1 MTETDTDCAPA
12 KPARD
17 RIELLR
23 RRFGIVSRRYGHLLD
38 APAEVAFALLPKSLD
53 DPAIDAIVPVPAC
66 GVPNCRGKVTGWGL
80 CWSHRR
86 ELGIGRR
93 LTKHKRQG

>member
-1 MTETDTDCAPA
+1 MSETETDYTPA

-23 RRFGIVSRRYGHLLD
+23 RRFGIVSRRFGHLLD

-80 CWSHRR
+80 CWEHRR
-86 ELGIGRR
+86 ELGGRR
-93 LTKHKRQG
+93 VTKRKRQG